1 MTMRGTIL
9 LLTLALIAGA
19 LAGQPQ
25 RKKKPAATAPAAA
38 PAVKANY
45 GKYDFL
51 ARTLEGKEVR
61 LADHAGK
68 VVLVNIW
75 APWCGPCKT
84 EAPGFV
90 RLYEQYHAR
99 GFDVIGVAVQT
110 NEADVRSF
118 IQKYSLPWPTV
129 IADSIARVYGTYGLP
144 DNFLFNREGALVK
157 RFVGLTREEALA
169 PLIEEALKE
178 PRTGR

>member
-1 MTMRGTIL
+1 ML
-9 LLTLALIAGA
+9 CCVLTLALAVCA

-25 RKKKPAATAPAAA
+25 RKKKPAAAPAPAA

-45 GKYDFL
+45 GKYDFRG
-51 ARTLEGKEVR
+51 RTLEGSEIR

-90 RLYEQYHAR
+90 RLYEKYHAK

-110 NEADVRSF
+110 NESDVRTF
-118 IQKYSLPWPTV
+118 IQKYALPWPTV
-129 IADSIARVYGTYGLP
+129 IADSVARVYGTYGLP
-144 DNFLFNREGALVK
+144 DNYLFNKEGALVK
-157 RFVGLTREEALA
+157 RFVGLTREEALV
-169 PLIEEALKE
+169 PLIEEALK
-178 PRTGR
+178 

>member
-1 MTMRGTIL
+1 MRMRATVL
-9 LLTLALIAGA
+9 VLTLALVAGA

-25 RKKKPAATAPAAA
+25 RTKKSSSAVPAAPS
-38 PAVKANY
+38 VKANY
-45 GKYDFL
+45 GKYDFR
-51 ARTLEGKEVR
+51 ARTLQGDEIR

-68 VVLVNIW
+68 VVLVSIW

-90 RLYEQYHAR
+90 KLYERYHAR
-99 GFDVIGVAVQT
+99 GFDIIGVAVQT
-110 NEADVRSF
+110 NEADVRTF

-129 IADSIARVYGTYGLP
+129 IADSVARVYGTYGLP
-144 DNFLFNREGALVK
+144 DNYLFNKEGALVK

-169 PLIEEALKE
+169 PLVEEALK
-178 PRTGR
+178 